1 MTGDQQSVVSQRWFI
16 SALWVFVALC
26 TVWLILVI
34 WPDWLV
40 HLLGRKK
47 VFVNALL
54 NGVMLGALYFLVA
67 SGFTL
72 IFGLMRNVNLAH
84 GSLYLAGAYIGF
96 EVSRFTG
103 SWVLAFPVAFIAMA
117 LLGVLLQVFV
127 FRHLDG
133 QDLQQTLITIGISI
147 VLADLMLWK
156 WGGQFYQIYAPDWL
170 SGPVETFIQSSIS
183 KRTGEPI
190 YIKYP
195 AVRLFILM
203 CAIFIGLGMWYVLN
217 KSKLGMLIRAGV
229 DDREML
235 AASGVR
241 IQLIF
246 VGVFA
251 FGAGLA
257 GIAGVVGG
265 TFQSIAPGEDT
276 RFLLSSLVVVIVGG
290 MGSIPGAALGAVL
303 IGCAEQ
309 FGSVYA
315 PTYSIVLTFVIM
327 VVVLAFRPQGLL
339 GRN

>member
-1 MTGDQQSVVSQRWFI
+1 MNGGQQSISSQRWFT
-16 SALWVFVALC
+16 SAAWTIIAL
-26 TVWLILVI
+26 VVIWLILAI

-40 HLLGRKK
+40 DILGRKK

-54 NGVMLGALYFLVA
+54 NGVTLGALYFLVA

-96 EVSRFTG
+96 EVSRVTG
-103 SWVLAFPVAFIAMA
+103 SWVLAFPIAFVAMA
-117 LLGVLLQVFV
+117 LLGVILQVFV

-147 VLADLMLWK
+147 VLADLMLWR
-156 WGGQFYQIYAPDWL
+156 WGGEFYQIYAPDWL
-170 SGPVETFIQSSIS
+170 SGPIETFIQSSIS
-183 KRTGEPI
+183 RRTGEPI
-190 YIKYP
+190 FIKYP
-195 AVRLFILM
+195 SVRLFILTF
-203 CAIFIGLGMWYVLN
+203 AVLIGLGMWYVLN

-229 DDREML
+229 DDREIL

-246 VGVFA
+246 VFVFA

-265 TFQSIAPGEDT
+265 TFQSIAPGEDM

-315 PTYSIVLTFVIM
+315 PTYSVVLTFVIM
-327 VVVLAFRPQGLL
+327 VAVLAFRPQGLL
-339 GRN
+339 GRD